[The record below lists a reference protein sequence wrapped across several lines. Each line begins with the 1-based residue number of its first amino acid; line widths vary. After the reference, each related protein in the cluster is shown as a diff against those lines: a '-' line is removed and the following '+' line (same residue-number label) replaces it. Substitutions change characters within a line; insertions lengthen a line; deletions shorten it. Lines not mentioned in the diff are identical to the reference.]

1 VSILECHIFQV
12 CVIFEKPNM
21 FSVIFCQLQMTV
33 SIVECHFSQVI
44 TFYLITIYLINLPL
58 LLEFLTNP
66 SPTINKGGR
75 NGINILINNDNAL
88 SQF

>member
-1 VSILECHIFQV
+1 
-12 CVIFEKPNM
+12 M

-58 LLEFLTNP
+58 LLEFLTNL

-75 NGINILINNDNAL
+75 NGICRIINNILINNDNAL
-88 SQF
+88 CQF